1 MKTEDAKIYLWITFI
16 SAIEIFLYTGYCRD
30 IRWIYIGLIVH
41 LFLLLAISAVKS
53 ERKSNIQLYYGEIF
67 FNYSLVFPLYNY
79 WHSGLDFYLIFLYLI
94 PLLLN
99 YYISQNLKQLVILNI
114 NSILVIGFTQRG
126 LLLYSGTL
134 NEVETEGVV
143 TFTTLCAMIMA
154 YILSAF
160 LLHLKK
166 KQIS

>member
-1 MKTEDAKIYLWITFI
+1 MKIGKTKLLITFI
-16 SAIEIFLYTGYCRD
+16 SAMEIFLYTGFCKD
-30 IRWIYIGLIVH
+30 IRWIYIGIIIH
-41 LFLLLAISAVKS
+41 LFLLIAISAIISK
-53 ERKSNIQLYYGEIF
+53 RKSKNLLFYGEII
-67 FNYSLVFPLYNY
+67 FNYSLVFPIYNY

-114 NSILVIGFTQRG
+114 NSMLVIGFTERG

-143 TFTTLCAMIMA
+143 TLLTLWAMIMA
-154 YILSAF
+154 YILSAI
-160 LLHLKK
+160 LLWFKK